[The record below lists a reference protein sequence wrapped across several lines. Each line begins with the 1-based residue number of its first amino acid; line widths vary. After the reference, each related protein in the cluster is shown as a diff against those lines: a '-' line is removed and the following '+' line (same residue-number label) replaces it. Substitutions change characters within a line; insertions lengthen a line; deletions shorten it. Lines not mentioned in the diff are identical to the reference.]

1 MAELD
6 AISLSFVCLLSKN
19 YFRTN
24 AELSSTL
31 LRMLDAVRPNGAS
44 VAADEK
50 LGPLLLTLATT
61 WPKEASAGS
70 RDVVQKHIGSGEIDT
85 APRLKEAIQ
94 ASKEAGTNVVKWDD
108 LKARCGVGVVQGKV
122 EVAAAL
128 ASFLKEHSDA
138 ILKGRYP
145 VATRLR
151 TDFSKL
157 LKWADGKEVTAQWDE
172 GLLKML
178 GPKDSAENVAA
189 NKAGAEKKAVADK
202 KTSSPAPPAVAAAA
216 AAPEEQTLG
225 LVAGMD
231 RFGTPADNKQIDAK
245 LLEEHLKRTGGK
257 VVTRFPPEP
266 NGYLHMGHALS
277 MARVFGYAEAKG
289 GYCILRYDD
298 TNPEAEKQEYI
309 DSIANDVKWMGY
321 HPAQVT
327 YASDNFQKLY
337 DFAEQLIRSNHAY
350 VCDMPM
356 EAMRE
361 GRRLKQ
367 DSPFRNRSVEENLV
381 LFRKMRDGYFAEGF
395 CTLRVKGDMQ
405 HDNPNMRD
413 FVA

>member
-1 MAELD
+1 
-6 AISLSFVCLLSKN
+6 
-19 YFRTN
+19 
-24 AELSSTL
+24 
-31 LRMLDAVRPNGAS
+31 
-44 VAADEK
+44 
-50 LGPLLLTLATT
+50 
-61 WPKEASAGS
+61 
-70 RDVVQKHIGSGEIDT
+70 
-85 APRLKEAIQ
+85 
-94 ASKEAGTNVVKWDD
+94 
-108 LKARCGVGVVQGKV
+108 
-122 EVAAAL
+122 
-128 ASFLKEHSDA
+128 
-138 ILKGRYP
+138 

-157 LKWADGKEVTAQWDE
+157 VKWADGKEVTTQWDE

-189 NKAGAEKKAVADK
+189 NKAGAEKKAEK
-202 KTSSPAPPAVAAAA
+202 KGPAEKKSDATKGSTPAAS
-216 AAPEEQTLG
+216 AAPAEEHTLG

-231 RFGTPADNKQIDAK
+231 RFGTPADNKQIDPK
-245 LLEEHLKRTGGK
+245 LLEEHLKATGGK

-266 NGYLHMGHALS
+266 NGYLHLGHALS

-321 HPAQVT
+321 SPAMVT

-350 VCDMPM
+350 VCDLPM

-367 DSPFRNRSVEENLV
+367 DSPYRNRSVEENLT
-381 LFRKMRDGYFAEGF
+381 LFRKMRDGYFKEGF

-413 FVA
+413 FVAYVFFFFLHGFPH